1 MVTLH
6 TKVSNYTISTCFH
19 LVPVMEWGCLS
30 PLLVES
36 RLVSSKACFDHLL
49 IAGYCAREL
58 RRKKEAGIQ

>member
-1 MVTLH
+1 MGTLH
-6 TKVSNYTISTCFH
+6 TKVSNYTISTWSH

-36 RLVSSKACFDHLL
+36 RLVSSKACFDHRL
-49 IAGYCAREL
+49 IVGYSAKEL